1 MRGRALLAL
10 VLCFGPVSARAQG
23 TTPQIDSLMAT
34 GQRITAAWSR
44 HDFEALTR
52 EGAGEILLVL
62 PGGAAPSPL
71 KQRQAA
77 ELLRGF
83 TDGAVEA
90 AAQLRVARAVD
101 RDRAYIEMERV
112 FSVRGTPGRKA
123 QTVLFGLRRTGSG
136 YRIYEVRILQHGS

>member
-1 MRGRALLAL
+1 MRWRAPLAL
-10 VLCFGPVSARAQG
+10 VLALGPVSARAQG

-83 TDGAVEA
+83 TDGAVET

-112 FSVRGTPGRKA
+112 FSVRGTPGRRA

-136 YRIYEVRILQHGS
+136 YRIYEIRILQQGS

>member
-1 MRGRALLAL
+1 MRGRGLLAL
-10 VLCFGPVSARAQG
+10 LLACWPAAARAQDA
-23 TTPQIDSLMAT
+23 TPTIDSLMAT

-44 HDFEALTR
+44 HDFTALTR
-52 EGAGEILLVL
+52 ECAGEILLVL

-83 TDGAVEA
+83 TDGTLEA

-112 FSVRGTPGRKA
+112 FTTRGTPGRKA

-136 YRIYEVRILQHGS
+136 YRIYEIRILQPGH

>member
-1 MRGRALLAL
+1 MVPSFVLGLLASWPL
-10 VLCFGPVSARAQG
+10 VAVRPSPGAL
-23 TTPQIDSLMAT
+23 QIDSLLAT

-44 HDFEALTR
+44 HDFDALTR

-83 TDGAVEA
+83 TDGAVET
-90 AAQLRVARAVD
+90 AAQVRVARAVD

-112 FSVRGTPGRKA
+112 FTVRGTAGRRA
-123 QTVLFGLRRTGSG
+123 QSVYFGLRRTGSG
-136 YRIYEVRILQHGS
+136 YRIYEVRIVPQGS